1 MFVDDVKLFVKAGN
15 GGNGAVSFRH
25 EKYVAKGGPYGGD
38 GGKGGSII
46 FVGDEGLT
54 TLIDFKY
61 QRKISAKNGENG
73 MTKNCFGR
81 DAEDVYIKVP
91 VGSVV
96 YDLTKDIVIAD
107 ITKHNQQAVIAK
119 GGKGGRGNSSFATA
133 RIPAPEFAENGE
145 PGEEKE
151 IRIELKVLADVGL
164 VGFPSVGKSTLISIS
179 SACKP
184 KIADYHFTTL
194 VPNLGVVRVKD
205 GRSFVMAD
213 LPGLIE
219 GASNGAGLGFQ
230 FLKHIERTRVIVHV
244 IDMSGLE
251 GRNPIEDY
259 EKINHELETYNE
271 KLMLRPQIVV
281 ANKMDLPSSKENLVK
296 FKEKYPD
303 LNVVPISA
311 YTKDNLDAL
320 LYEIANTLDK
330 VSINDFNV
338 TVKDEVVEYK
348 FVPKEEPFRIEKT
361 DEGLYNVI
369 GPAIKRIFD
378 STDFNRDESV
388 KMFARRLRNLG
399 VDQKLRELGVQ
410 PGETVLV
417 LGYEFEFYN

>member
-1 MFVDDVKLFVKAGN
+1 MFVDDVKLVVKAGN

-25 EKYVAKGGPYGGD
+25 EKYIAKGGPYGGD

-54 TLIDFKY
+54 TLLDFKY
-61 QRKISAKNGENG
+61 KRKITAKNGENG
-73 MTKNCFGR
+73 MTKNCFGK
-81 DAEDVYIKVP
+81 DATDVYVKVP

-96 YDLTKDIVIAD
+96 YDLTNNIVIAD
-107 ITKHNQQAVIAK
+107 ITKHNQQAIIAK
-119 GGKGGRGNSSFATA
+119 GGRGGRGNSSFATA

-164 VGFPSVGKSTLISIS
+164 VGFPSVGKSTLISIC

-194 VPNLGVVRVKD
+194 VPNLGVVQVKD

-259 EKINHELETYNE
+259 QKINNELETYNP

-281 ANKMDLPSSKENLVK
+281 ANKMDLPSSKENLIK

-303 LNVVPISA
+303 LNVIAISA

-320 LYEIANTLDK
+320 LYEIANELDK
-330 VSINDFNV
+330 VSLDDFNE

-348 FVPKEEPFRIEKT
+348 FIPKEEPFRIEKT
-361 DEGLYNVI
+361 DEGLYNVV

-388 KMFARRLRNLG
+388 KMFAKRIRNLG
-399 VDQKLRELGVQ
+399 VDKKLQELGVKA
-410 PGETVLV
+410 GETVLV
-417 LGYEFEFYN
+417 LGYEFEFFN

>member
-1 MFVDDVKLFVKAGN
+1 MFVDDVKLVVKAGN

-25 EKYVAKGGPYGGD
+25 EKYIAKGGPYGGD

-54 TLIDFKY
+54 TLLDFKY
-61 QRKISAKNGENG
+61 KRKITAKNGENG
-73 MTKNCFGR
+73 MTKNCFGK
-81 DAEDVYIKVP
+81 DATDVYIKVP

-96 YDLTKDIVIAD
+96 YDLTNNIVIAD
-107 ITKHNQQAVIAK
+107 ITKHNQQAIIAK
-119 GGKGGRGNSSFATA
+119 GGRGGRGNSSFATA

-164 VGFPSVGKSTLISIS
+164 VGFPSVGKSTLISIC

-194 VPNLGVVRVKD
+194 VPNLGVVQVKD

-244 IDMSGLE
+244 VDMSGLE
-251 GRNPIEDY
+251 GRNPIVDY
-259 EKINHELETYNE
+259 QKINNELETYNP

-281 ANKMDLPSSKENLVK
+281 ANKMDLPSSKENLIK

-303 LNVVPISA
+303 LNVIAISA

-320 LYEIANTLDK
+320 LYEIANELDK
-330 VSINDFNV
+330 VSLDDFNE

-348 FVPKEEPFRIEKT
+348 FIPKEEPFRIEKT
-361 DEGLYNVI
+361 DEGLYNVV

-388 KMFARRLRNLG
+388 KMFAKRIRNLG
-399 VDQKLRELGVQ
+399 VDKKLQELGVKA
-410 PGETVLV
+410 GETVLV
-417 LGYEFEFYN
+417 LGYEFEFFN